1 MSRFIW
7 TGDRVL
13 RVPDF
18 LVRSVFEP
26 MWDAYEGSVRLKTL
40 RHLRE
45 TQFHSS
51 EKILAEQN
59 RRLGVMLKHAVAT
72 SSFYRQRFEDAGIN
86 PEDVRSIADLSQL
99 PLLTKLDIRGNL
111 DGILSSDYK
120 KEDLTPAKTGGSTGV
135 SLQVFC
141 DARGIEMRN
150 AAALRSDEWSGW
162 QLGEPHGA
170 IWGNPPVATT
180 FKNKV
185 RTTFKDRY
193 IYLDTMKIDTAAM
206 DTFVDQW
213 RGLRPGMLFG
223 HAHSIFILAENLLER
238 GIKIQP
244 TGIIATSMMLIPSER
259 KVIEEAFGIK
269 VTNRY
274 GCEEVSLISCECEEH
289 HGMHLNADHNIVE
302 FLRDDGTPCAPG
314 EDGRLVITELINFG
328 MPMIRYEVGDRGVP
342 SDRIC
347 ACGRG
352 LPLMESITGRTADFL
367 VAEEGFQVAGI
378 SIIENSLTKISGL
391 RQMQI
396 IQEKVGHLHV
406 NLVAGKDYSDD
417 TAAEL
422 VASLREMLGAGMQ
435 VELNLVDAIAQE
447 KSGKYRFTKCLI

>member
-1 MSRFIW
+1 M
-7 TGDRVL
+7 
-13 RVPDF
+13 RVPNF

-26 MWDAYEGSVRLKTL
+26 LWDAYEGSVRLKTL
-40 RHLRE
+40 RNLRE
-45 TQFHSS
+45 TQFHSLDQ
-51 EKILAEQN
+51 ILAEQN
-59 RRLGVMLKHAVAT
+59 RKLGIMVQHAA
-72 SSFYRQRFEDAGIN
+72 SSSPFYRQRFSEAGIN
-86 PEDVRSIADLSQL
+86 PENVHSIADLSTL

-111 DGILSSDYK
+111 NDIISSDFK

-135 SLQVFC
+135 SLQVYC

-170 IWGNPPVATT
+170 IWGNPPVPVTL
-180 FKNKV
+180 KNKI

-193 IYLDTMKIDTAAM
+193 IYLDTMKIDTAAI
-206 DTFVDQW
+206 DTFVQHW
-213 RGLRPGMLFG
+213 RTMRPGMLFG
-223 HAHSIFILAENLLER
+223 HAHSIFILAESLLNR
-238 GIKIQP
+238 GIKIHP

-274 GCEEVSLISCECEEH
+274 GCEEVSLISCECEQH
-289 HGMHLNADHNIVE
+289 HGMHLNSDHNIVE
-302 FLRDDGTPCAPG
+302 FLRDDGTPCSAG

-342 SDRIC
+342 SDRKC

-367 VAEEGFQVAGI
+367 VAEEGFRVAGI
-378 SIIENSLTKISGL
+378 SIIENSLTKIAGL

-396 IQEKVGHLHV
+396 IQAKAGHLQV
-406 NLVAGKDYSDD
+406 NIVAGKEYSAD
-417 TAAEL
+417 TGQEL
-422 VASLREMLGAGMQ
+422 TTSLQEMMGAGMQ
-435 VELNLVDAIAQE
+435 IELNLVEAITQE
-447 KSGKYRFTKCLI
+447 KTGKYRFTKCLI